1 MIGAPQAGR
10 LRPND
15 STVEGRSPRQEALKR
30 GSSGRLGSDAVT
42 YPMQLYG
49 PIKEARMNRVTA
61 LLVGIAALAAI
72 PTIAEAAQGCG
83 RGMYYN
89 GRRCVPQDDIGY
101 RPHHRRYV
109 EDDDIGYRRHH
120 RPGVGV
126 HVAPGIRLHLGHH
139 PRSRHHYDDD
149 D

>member
-1 MIGAPQAGR
+1 
-10 LRPND
+10 
-15 STVEGRSPRQEALKR
+15 
-30 GSSGRLGSDAVT
+30 
-42 YPMQLYG
+42 
-49 PIKEARMNRVTA
+49 MNRVSA

-72 PTIAEAAQGCG
+72 PTIADAAQGCG

-126 HVAPGIRLHLGHH
+126 NVAPGIRLQPATTLDRGTTMTMMIKPSGEGHVGTLARGAVAAPS
-139 PRSRHHYDDD
+139 PRRSGTESPIDRVRPNRV
-149 D
+149 